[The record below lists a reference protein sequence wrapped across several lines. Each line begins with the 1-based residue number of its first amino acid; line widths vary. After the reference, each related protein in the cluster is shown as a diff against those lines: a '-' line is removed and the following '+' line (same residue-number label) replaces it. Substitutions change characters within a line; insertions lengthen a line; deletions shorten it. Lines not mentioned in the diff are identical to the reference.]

1 MKKIILASLLTFTA
15 FIAFSQS
22 DYQKALGIKFPGGVS
37 ITYKN
42 FVTEN
47 NNIELQGTF
56 KDGGFRLSGLYEF
69 NFYTLNVE
77 GLSWFVGPGAHLGF
91 GKKDTYDANNKLV
104 SKSSADIGID
114 GIIGL
119 DYKIKDLP
127 LNISLDWQPS
137 IVIAG
142 NTDFSGAYGGIGI
155 RYTF

>member
-1 MKKIILASLLTFTA
+1 MKKIIFVACLSLFSLMA
-15 FIAFSQS
+15 YSQS
-22 DYQKALGIKFPGGVS
+22 SYQQALGLKFPGGVS
-37 ITYKN
+37 ISYKS
-42 FVTEN
+42 FISDN
-47 NNIELQGTF
+47 NNLEFQGTF

-69 NFYTLNVE
+69 NFYTLNVD

-91 GKKDTYDANNKLV
+91 GKKDKYDANNKLV
-104 SKSSADIGID
+104 SKNSADIGID

-127 LNISLDWQPS
+127 INISLDWQPS